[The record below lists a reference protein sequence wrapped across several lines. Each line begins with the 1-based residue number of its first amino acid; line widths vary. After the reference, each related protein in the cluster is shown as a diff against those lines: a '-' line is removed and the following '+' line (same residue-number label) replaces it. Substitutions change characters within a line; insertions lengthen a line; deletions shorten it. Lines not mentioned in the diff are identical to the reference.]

1 MYALTGQNKASSR
14 RGTVMVMVVGVLAM
28 LFIIGSTLLIVG
40 RFERQTVQISASARN
55 LDAVSQGILEPVFVA
70 LRAELVGSDDKAYNN
85 RGWAPPVPG
94 DDQFLGAD
102 YGDYPGFLNA
112 NSPRNGDLLLS
123 SVEPYKVPC
132 CWDLFS
138 ASWFR
143 DAITPPPPANILPP
157 GTINIGLI
165 DNPDFGGIV
174 EDADGD
180 GIRDTIRLVNVGFS
194 DSFGG
199 SFSMGL
205 RVIPHNA
212 MVRLSR
218 MTHPTLL
225 AQVIHPRDFLNRQD
239 AIKAEAILQIDLDG
253 TDLQGT
259 NGLRFYL
266 DRLDL
271 GPTDENR
278 LRRRFMLPPALP
290 TPDGNQTYFDLAS
303 SLVQLLPITTG
314 YARPNNPGGWV
325 NNAQHH
331 RQSVMFGQ
339 GDEAIWESLI
349 QPTYAGLTDP
359 NYSAA
364 LDTYDRR
371 RLITIESSD
380 DALRPQR
387 DERRLQVFA
396 LAAPFTGHFE
406 NIISP
411 VNASLPLA
419 YGLMDYTAS
428 GGTVEHVFNT
438 DGLRT
443 QFSLRDVLEPNGQAS
458 YRRAMQLTA
467 YFLAMIQHTSVPGSN
482 DPSPNSTQLAE
493 QLRTAMQLAVNAIDF
508 ADFDDPESD
517 GFDNHIPTYFEFNG
531 IKVVGVE
538 KQPYITEAYAKVV
551 RKPVLD
557 GPGFKWPDSTAPE
570 YRSDESV
577 YAVELYNPYAT
588 DLVLSDYDLVLVG
601 GGSTIEVDLSSSGT
615 ITIPSY
621 SYVVLANNDKDPSRT
636 PGQTATE
643 DLLSSGSPVVFS
655 TIKMDAGQPVVLQRK
670 AAKVYRL
677 DSTNPWGPPVLGISD
692 AVDVDTI
699 RPVGLGGADADWAE
713 GAPVPGGTP
722 GANDRLVRDSSLQ
735 RHKEI
740 AGQAPVYWHFTLSR
754 QMLFPLPWCEDD
766 EHPTPLTTDKD
777 RLSQHNLL
785 GTSIFTQNMVVGEAP
800 TATLVSVTNQQIMAL
815 ESAGLKISYDTQNGA
830 INPSTAPAFFPLLSG
845 LKDPIAPFPV
855 LVADRG
861 VHPNTGGTMAFPTT
875 GTLLLVT
882 RYAHLPEQTVDM
894 ITIPATPI
902 TVAATQVPEGIA
914 GRQVLTLY
922 PDNNPGQIQILDNGH
937 MPVFYIPS
945 LPSQPVDPSKVERC
959 LDGNNSR
966 FNDLPWGQL
975 AFEYFTAL
983 PMEELARDLDPAMA
997 SLQRLM
1003 DSPDYLN
1010 EYAAVGGA
1018 WNNPAMARFL
1028 NYPVMMPVSQASSP
1042 LGPRVEG
1049 RIGITNAPWWVLDGL
1064 PVLPDAMPDTVNAI
1078 PYDPN
1083 LPSTSALAGLPVPE
1097 IEAWRLAPY
1106 LHNAYPKSMAGAWFV
1121 HHLIDEKYASAVSPY
1136 SSVPPS
1142 PPAGMPSISPLLAK
1156 YMVSYREQR
1165 PVEVFDAAYA
1175 DRIGFATAGEI
1186 CNVLTKVQLGGL
1198 YHPTTNTLINENH
1211 PLHEWRLWVDV
1222 NNDRPFSYLGYLQ
1235 LVAPIVRMQDWMT
1248 VKNHVFTIYATI
1260 QSSGQPP
1267 VTVRTQVTVD
1277 RTRCLYSSS
1286 DLPERITETPPI
1298 SYYNAVDD

>member
-1 MYALTGQNKASSR
+1 MYAPTGQIKASSR

-55 LDAVSQGILEPVFVA
+55 LDAVSQGILEPVFVV
-70 LRAELVGSDDKAYNN
+70 LRAELVGSDDKAYN
-85 RGWAPPVPG
+85 RGWLPVVPG
-94 DDQFLGAD
+94 DDYFPGAD
-102 YGDYPGFLNA
+102 YGDYPGFIAA

-138 ASWFR
+138 ASWFH
-143 DAITPPPPANILPP
+143 DAIDPTSNILPP
-157 GTINIGLI
+157 GTIAVGLVGS
-165 DNPDFGGIV
+165 DADGGGIV

-212 MVRLSR
+212 MVRLNR

-225 AQVIHPRDFLNRQD
+225 AQVIHP
-239 AIKAEAILQIDLDG
+239 
-253 TDLQGT
+253 TDLAAVGGVDT
-259 NGLRFYL
+259 LRTAIAN
-266 DRLDL
+266 LDL

-290 TPDGNQTYFDLAS
+290 TPDGNQTYYDLAS
-303 SLVQLLPITTG
+303 PLVQLLPITTG

-325 NNAQHH
+325 NNAQDH

-339 GDEAIWESLI
+339 GDEVIWESLI
-349 QPTYAGLTDP
+349 QPTYAGGLTDP
-359 NYSAA
+359 SYSAA

-371 RLITIESSD
+371 RLITTESSD

-387 DERRLQVFA
+387 DEQRLQTYF
-396 LAAPFTGHFE
+396 PFTWNSLPVSFKD
-406 NIISP
+406 IISP

-419 YGLMDYTAS
+419 YGVMDYTAS
-428 GGTVEHVFNT
+428 GGTVDHVFNT

-467 YFLAMIQHTSVPGSN
+467 YFLAMIQHTTAAN
-482 DPSPNSTQLAE
+482 ATPSA

-557 GPGFKWPDSTAPE
+557 GAGFKWPDSADPE

-615 ITIPSY
+615 ITIPPY

-643 DLLSSGSPVVFS
+643 PLLSSGSPVVFS

-677 DSTNPWGPPVLGISD
+677 DSTNPWGPPVLGVSD

-699 RPVGLGGADADWAE
+699 RPVGLGGADAGWAE
-713 GAPVPGGTP
+713 GAAVPGGTP
-722 GANDRLVRDSSLQ
+722 GANDRVVRDSSLQ

-740 AGQAPVYWHFTLSR
+740 AGQPPVHWHFTLSR

-815 ESAGLKISYDTQNGA
+815 ESAGLKISHDTQNGA
-830 INPSTAPAFFPLLSG
+830 INPSTPPAFFPLLSG

-882 RYAHLPEQTVDM
+882 RYAHLPQQTVDM

-914 GRQVLTLY
+914 GRQVLTFY
-922 PDNNPGQIQILDNGH
+922 PDNNPGQLQILDNGH
-937 MPVFYIPS
+937 MPAFYIPS

-983 PMEELARDLDPAMA
+983 PMEELARDLDLVTPDVQ
-997 SLQRLM
+997 SLM

-1018 WNNPAMARFL
+1018 WNNPAMTRFL
-1028 NYPVMMPVSQASSP
+1028 NYPVIMPVAQT

-1049 RIGITNAPWWVLDGL
+1049 RIGIGTAPWWVLDGL
-1064 PVLPDAMPDTVNAI
+1064 PVLPDAQLGTVNTI
-1078 PYDPN
+1078 PGGSYI
-1083 LPSTSALAGLPVPE
+1083 SLAGLPVPE
-1097 IEAWRLAPY
+1097 IEAQRLDPAGTAW
-1106 LHNAYPKSMAGAWFV
+1106 NSMMGAWFV
-1121 HHLIDEKYASAVSPY
+1121 HGLIDEKYFDLSSAPLPY
-1136 SSVPPS
+1136 SDPTYRKLPEL

-1165 PVEVFDAAYA
+1165 EIENGAVPINAVYS
-1175 DRIGFATAGEI
+1175 DRIGFATTGEL
-1186 CNVLTKVQLGGL
+1186 CNVVRKVRLGFDVQVGSNNL
-1198 YHPTTNTLINENH
+1198 SKPSLDELRLAGNDPTNPT
-1211 PLHEWRLWVDV
+1211 V
-1222 NNDRPFSYLGYLQ
+1222 RPYSYLGYLQ